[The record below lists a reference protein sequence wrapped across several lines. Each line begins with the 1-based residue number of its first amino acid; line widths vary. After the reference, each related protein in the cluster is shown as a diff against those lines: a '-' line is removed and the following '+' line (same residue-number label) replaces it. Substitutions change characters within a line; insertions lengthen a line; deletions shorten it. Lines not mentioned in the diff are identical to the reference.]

1 MSIVV
6 REREKKRWLYLIIF
20 THCCLKIRIQFLSY
34 INWKGINLFKKNEIN
49 ANHPQSCDKQL
60 LKRVGSPSRRK
71 SDICDI
77 CIYIGSLTPLTVH
90 QASRNVMLNIS
101 CNSYS
106 KASVRD
112 SNTEQPGTTDRLPE
126 QNTTSA
132 QHRVNR
138 NTLMQLESD
147 EPTKINT
154 CHFVWKVWHF
164 LFVFPLCFSVE
175 TVSQQEVSE
184 GLWPCQVE
192 LNHQGAI

>member
-1 MSIVV
+1 MSRRLGGVFFSAHREHQWGWVSAVMSIVV
-6 REREKKRWLYLIIF
+6 REKKRKKKGRLYFIIF

-34 INWKGINLFKKNEIN
+34 INWKGINLLKKKPEIN

-77 CIYIGSLTPLTVH
+77 CIYRGSLTPLTVH

-106 KASVRD
+106 KASVRE

-138 NTLMQLESD
+138 NT
-147 EPTKINT
+147 
-154 CHFVWKVWHF
+154 
-164 LFVFPLCFSVE
+164 
-175 TVSQQEVSE
+175 
-184 GLWPCQVE
+184 
-192 LNHQGAI
+192 